1 MPIYGYCF
9 DSGMNIVFSAKAAN
23 FKRKVQEDKPKK
35 EKNKNIG
42 STTEKEI
49 MKDLRRI
56 IGKANGIN

>member
-1 MPIYGYCF
+1 
-9 DSGMNIVFSAKAAN
+9 MNIVFSAKAAN